1 MDFNDG
7 ATEHLV
13 QNSSDDDSD
22 ADEITDYLN
31 TTTTS
36 ENNKNEATSSSL
48 LSSSSST
55 ILQQPIYSHST
66 LSTER
71 DLNNSS
77 SSCSSSSTNSIH
89 HNNHVGLKKT
99 YAGLTSATKML
110 PHSQIHQASPPQ
122 QDQQQQHNYH
132 INNNMV
138 PIISVTPHSPGT
150 KFNNI
155 LEDTLN
161 HLQNIRESVVQMK
174 NSTSSSHHN
183 HHHHHHQYYMASG
196 LINPALSASRLFS
209 SCPSLPDLTAAGNN
223 GIWPTQQTI
232 GLNNDRRKSWTA
244 IEDLTIECGKSSH
257 KSVSLSS
264 LDSEEQESL
273 RAERLHNRSSRN
285 STGGISTHSLN
296 EAELARDFERL
307 NLKRNL
313 VPQIPCN
320 RMPLQK
326 SISTPSIAPARN
338 QSAKEENTV
347 PTEVYADHP
356 QKPTKRP
363 SLFFRKKK
371 SSKSKSKGQS
381 TNCDGCGAVI
391 NLATYKDHA
400 SECKAKLTKSQQNS
414 KSSSKKTSNSSHH
427 NSQIDDQ
434 GRDYYD
440 GHSHNNDHA
449 NYSDES
455 PLIPNEFL
463 HEPHITAQDLGGE
476 PILGLM
482 NENESDLWIQYVPSQ
497 VKRAIKEKQQ
507 VERQEC
513 IYEFIMTEK
522 QHCQNLLLIQKVFVE
537 SLERHF
543 NLLNRDRLFPRLTDL
558 TELHTGFLKK
568 LRNKQRENYVVDSIA
583 DIMVDFFSNQSEK
596 LISAYG
602 EYCSNHNTAL
612 NTIKNFQT
620 GDQRFSEWYKYKESN
635 PLLKRKGL
643 NGFTLSVSHRLT
655 KYPILIDAQIKK
667 IGSDDVERGKLEE
680 AKRLIKEILDDV
692 NACVAERMKED
703 RRLDIFKRIDAKSTI
718 MFKNN
723 KFRKSDIVDASRK
736 LKFEGLATLVTPR
749 IKSLETPVTVVVLTD
764 CLLFLQEQN
773 QKYTFFAPDTKAG
786 VVSLQKLLIREKA
799 GESRSIYIISTDIN
813 YPEMYE
819 LKVQQPKDKTEWI
832 KTIRAAVQE
841 CPFEESEPDDHSR
854 AEQRQKNLDAKHA
867 NIREL
872 IALEGS
878 PLQEKMRMKDI
889 EQALLLEDKVR
900 LHANY
905 LLESGAR
912 NISEPDSAEAF
923 LTNCGSYK
931 DLVTDNCD
939 NVEICR
945 RIFHTIQETSQLASN
960 LHKAATGYEL
970 PSRSFSSVG
979 ERHSDQYQSPK
990 LPTRAETFGGFD
1002 ERRQKQQ
1009 QQQLHHLHHYHPPAP
1024 PQPAASANQQPS
1036 TNQAAASAA
1045 PPENWHDA
1053 IISTINNTTIS
1064 LHNQEKRDSC
1074 SWGET
1079 DTSITSSNSTA
1090 TRSVNA
1096 NANNS
1101 NSSMHK
1107 DINYEALQASH
1118 NLYGLLAI
1126 INQQMTTIA
1135 SLNSQL
1141 NAHRENPKSMYR
1153 HNDQLE
1159 ELRNLQDRLQDEKT
1173 EWLKRREQEE
1183 RDLADQKSE
1192 LESLKTKLRAE
1203 QIDIGQQRDEL
1214 HKKMQ
1219 ILSNQGILSSS
1230 NVALSPTSIVCS
1242 SSDDAGHQSPHAN
1255 IGASCSNLTVDDHTD
1270 MGGSNSLSAEHRRK
1284 DKWRSASISKTPPVH
1299 LHSATNASKVNQSH
1313 MKQQL
1318 PMKLSSNSST
1328 KSEKSVSTNSL
1339 ASPPNSSSNGA
1350 GCMVTQLLPLKLADK
1365 KQGQVITPNHSRTG
1379 SSPAVIQQFN
1389 MTPSGN
1395 PATRTN
1401 TYPKLPDRYRLRSS
1415 DGYEPKPNHTA
1426 EHEQQSI
1433 YKRIGQSYHTSPASS
1448 TASLSPNST
1457 TASQQIQRN
1466 VNDTPTSSIGNNYA
1480 RHKPQETAN
1489 SSKNTQDFRSSV
1501 QNPKEEE
1508 IYF

>member
-13 QNSSDDDSD
+13 QNTSDDDSD
-22 ADEITDYLN
+22 VDEITDYLN
-31 TTTTS
+31 ANAC
-36 ENNKNEATSSSL
+36 ENKNEAV
-48 LSSSSST
+48 SSST
-55 ILQQPIYSHST
+55 KPIYLSA

-77 SSCSSSSTNSIH
+77 SSCSSSSTNSTLN
-89 HNNHVGLKKT
+89 NNHFGLKKT
-99 YAGLTSATKML
+99 YAALNSTTKML
-110 PHSQIHQASPPQ
+110 PQSQTHHQASPPQ
-122 QDQQQQHNYH
+122 QDQQQQQHHYH
-132 INNNMV
+132 VNNNMV

-183 HHHHHHQYYMASG
+183 HHHHHHHQYYMASG

-209 SCPSLPDLTAAGNN
+209 SCPSLPDLTAAANN
-223 GIWPTQQTI
+223 GVWQAQQTI

-244 IEDLTIECGKSSH
+244 IEDLTIECGKNSH

-338 QSAKEENTV
+338 QSTKEEHTV
-347 PTEVYADHP
+347 PTSRHLSDSEDDNQDDRSLLCVRDKIEVYDHP
-356 QKPTKRP
+356 AKPTKRP

-371 SSKSKSKGQS
+371 DKSKNKGQS

-391 NLATYKDHA
+391 NLSTYKEHT
-400 SECKAKLTKSQQNS
+400 SECKAKLTKNQQNS
-414 KSSSKKTSNSSHH
+414 KSSSKKASNSSHH

-440 GHSHNNDHA
+440 GHNHDHA
-449 NYSDES
+449 NYSDET

-476 PILGLM
+476 TILGLM
-482 NENESDLWIQYVPSQ
+482 LENEPDLWIQAVPNE
-497 VKRAIKEKQQ
+497 VKKSLREKQ
-507 VERQEC
+507 VRSSNLNLIERQEC

-543 NLLNRDRLFPRLTDL
+543 NQLNRDRLFPRLADL
-558 TELHTGFLKK
+558 TDLHTGFLKK
-568 LRNKQRENYVVDSIA
+568 LRQKQKKSYVIDSIA
-583 DIMVDFFSNQSEK
+583 DQMIDFFSNQSEK

-612 NTIKNFQT
+612 NTIKSYQT

-667 IGSDDVERGKLEE
+667 VGNDEFERVKLEE

-692 NACVAERMKED
+692 NACVAERNKED

-723 KFRKSDIVDASRK
+723 KFRKSDIMDMSRK

-841 CPFEESEPDDHSR
+841 CPFEETEPDDHSN
-854 AEQRQKNLDAKHA
+854 AELRQKNLEAKHA

-872 IALEGS
+872 I
-878 PLQEKMRMKDI
+878 EKLRMKDI
-889 EQALLLEDKVR
+889 EQALLLEEKVR
-900 LHANY
+900 LHATY
-905 LLESGAR
+905 LMESGAR
-912 NISEPDSAEAF
+912 NISDPDSAEAF
-923 LTNCGSYK
+923 LTSCGSYK
-931 DLVTDNCD
+931 DLITDNCD

-945 RIFHTIQETSQLASN
+945 RIFHTIQEISQLASN

-1009 QQQLHHLHHYHPPAP
+1009 QHHLHHYHPPA
-1024 PQPAASANQQPS
+1024 NQLS
-1036 TNQAAASAA
+1036 TN
-1045 PPENWHDA
+1045 PPGNWHDS
-1053 IISTINNTTIS
+1053 IISTISNTTIN
-1064 LHNQEKRDSC
+1064 LHNRDNQEKRDSC

-1079 DTSITSSNSTA
+1079 DTSITSSNSNT
-1090 TRSVNA
+1090 TLGINT
-1096 NANNS
+1096 NPNNG
-1101 NSSMHK
+1101 NSSVQK

-1118 NLYGLLAI
+1118 HLYGILAI
-1126 INQQMTTIA
+1126 VNQQMTTIA

-1159 ELRNLQDRLQDEKT
+1159 ELRNLQDKLQEEKT
-1173 EWLKRREQEE
+1173 EWLKRKEQEE
-1183 RDLADQKSE
+1183 RDLYDQRSD
-1192 LESLKTKLRAE
+1192 LESQKTKVRNE
-1203 QIDIGQQRDEL
+1203 QIDIEKQRDEI

-1242 SSDDAGHQSPHAN
+1242 SSDDAGHQTPHSN

-1270 MGGSNSLSAEHRRK
+1270 LGGSNSLSAEHRRK

-1299 LHSATNASKVNQSH
+1299 LHSATNASKINQSNI
-1313 MKQQL
+1313 KQQL
-1318 PMKLSSNSST
+1318 PLKLSSNSNSST

-1339 ASPPNSSSNGA
+1339 ASPPNIG
-1350 GCMVTQLLPLKLADK
+1350 VTQLLPLKLADK
-1365 KQGQVITPNHSRTG
+1365 KQSQVITPNHSRTG
-1379 SSPAVIQQFN
+1379 SSPAIIQQFN

-1415 DGYEPKPNHTA
+1415 DGYDLKSNHSSGST

-1433 YKRIGQSYHTSPASS
+1433 YKRIGQQYHSSPSSQASS
-1448 TASLSPNST
+1448 SAISPSSSIT
-1457 TASQQIQRN
+1457 QQMQRN
-1466 VNDTPTSSIGNNYA
+1466 ISDTPSSSIGNNYT
-1480 RHKPQETAN
+1480 RQKPQETTTSN
-1489 SSKNTQDFRSSV
+1489 KNTQDFCTSV
-1501 QNPKEEE
+1501 QNTKEEE